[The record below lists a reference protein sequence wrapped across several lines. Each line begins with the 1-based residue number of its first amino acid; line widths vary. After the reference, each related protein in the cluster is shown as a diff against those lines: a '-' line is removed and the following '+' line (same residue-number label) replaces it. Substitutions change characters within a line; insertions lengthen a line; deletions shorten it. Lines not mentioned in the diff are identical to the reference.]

1 MILGIE
7 WVSYFVTSIPLSA
20 LGLRE
25 ATFEDDADRDDFMVA
40 FQIRRDSILSMLTTH
55 VLSGYF

>member
-1 MILGIE
+1 MILGIK

-25 ATFEDDADRDDFMVA
+25 AIFEDDADRDDFMVA
-40 FQIRRDSILSMLTTH
+40 FQIRRDSILSILTTH

>member
-1 MILGIE
+1 MGY
-7 WVSYFVTSIPLSA
+7 VPLSA
-20 LGLRE
+20 IGLRG
-25 ATFEDDADRDDFMVA
+25 AIFEDDADRDDFMVA

>member
-25 ATFEDDADRDDFMVA
+25 AIFEDDADRDDFMVA
-40 FQIRRDSILSMLTTH
+40 FQIRRDSILSILTTH

>member
-1 MILGIE
+1 MG
-7 WVSYFVTSIPLSA
+7 FVPLSA

-25 ATFEDDADRDDFMVA
+25 AIFEDDVDRDDFMVA